1 MVIKG
6 IDQKN
11 FKHRHTKKSVQV
23 KNFSG
28 EEKYY
33 VTIGDFFHEVDLDY
47 EVYESILK
55 ELIQKS
61 HITHVKNRFERKET
75 YEYFK
80 KILYTLSIYNFQYKN
95 QIEYLFLYLISDKTI
110 ASSIK
115 KYKPAVG
122 IDECLNTYNDH
133 QSLKDR
139 PKDFAKMIEIVF
151 EGNSHKSKIE
161 NIHKLYEKEKNF
173 QKNYGKIFEDISKR
187 KLQIYQIVDSDKNKI
202 ITLKKA
208 KRLDPIDKR
217 RLSLDDRLAI
227 VDNIKK

>member
-1 MVIKG
+1 M
-6 IDQKN
+6 
-11 FKHRHTKKSVQV
+11 
-23 KNFSG
+23 
-28 EEKYY
+28 
-33 VTIGDFFHEVDLDY
+33 
-47 EVYESILK
+47 
-55 ELIQKS
+55 
-61 HITHVKNRFERKET
+61 
-75 YEYFK
+75 
-80 KILYTLSIYNFQYKN
+80 SIYNFQYKN